1 MEDQMTKAEYSG
13 WYNYET
19 WNCAL
24 WIGNDQGTDS
34 DARMI
39 VEDNGKDGI
48 EDGSTASSL
57 KEWVEENMLPD
68 LGASFASD
76 ILGAAVE
83 EINFQ
88 EIVENFA
95 SDIKWPED
103 EEEEE

>member
-1 MEDQMTKAEYSG
+1 MTKKDYNG
-13 WYNYET
+13 WHNYET

-39 VEDNGKDGI
+39 VEDNEKKGI
-48 EDGSTASSL
+48 ADGSTASAL

-68 LGASFASD
+68 LGASFAAD

-88 EIVENFA
+88 EIVENLA
-95 SDIKWPED
+95 SDIEWPED
-103 EEEEE
+103 EEEE